1 MLMSGLIYKH
11 NTPWILPKYLLG
23 TWELEGAFFMQLEFL
38 RDNELVALDLM
49 VTMALIVW
57 L

>member
-23 TWELEGAFFMQLEFL
+23 TWELEGAFFTQLEFL

-57 L
+57 